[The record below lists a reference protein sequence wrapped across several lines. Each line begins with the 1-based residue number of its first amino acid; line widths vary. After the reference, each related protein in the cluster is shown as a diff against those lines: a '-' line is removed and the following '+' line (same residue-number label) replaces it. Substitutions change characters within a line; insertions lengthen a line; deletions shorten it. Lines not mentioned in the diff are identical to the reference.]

1 MSQANTITE
10 KRAVALEILNN
21 RNSIK
26 GLFSDLHYEDVS
38 KLVDR
43 VNTVY
48 NAIKELKEAE
58 HAENEAK
65 AAKIKEIQNS
75 LLAQGLTLEDLAGQ
89 SQTLAKPRKKRV
101 VAEQPEFTFEYT
113 VDGTKKVYVGKAT
126 GNKPAE
132 LKKFLKDNFA
142 SLEDIIISADR
153 PRYREFMAKKSKK

>member
-1 MSQANTITE
+1 MAQANTITE

-26 GLFSDLHYEDVS
+26 GLFSDLHYEDVC
-38 KLVDR
+38 KLVER

-48 NAIKELKEAE
+48 NAIKELKETEQAE
-58 HAENEAK
+58 SEAK
-65 AAKIKEIQNS
+65 AAKIKEIQNT

-89 SQTLAKPRKKRV
+89 SPTKTRKKRV
-101 VAEQPEFTFEYT
+101 LTEQPEFTFEYT
-113 VDGTKKVYVGKAT
+113 INGDKKTYVGKAT

-132 LKKFLKDNFA
+132 LKKFLKDNCA

-153 PRYREFMAKKSKK
+153 PRYREFMAKRSKK